1 MPPKKG
7 RRKTNVLEQVSK
19 EIKTAIVNAEDKYGS
34 PTNLK
39 VTELPTIKGRTQS
52 GSTQSFVIVDPHT
65 QCIPYFV
72 CKKCAVVMGPIT
84 CHRKCFLKTC
94 KGDDSKK
101 IKKRYTRAVQRL
113 SKIKKKKDTDDM
125 QHDKDEGDKNP
136 SIGDR
141 VSVQFEEDKWYDGT
155 IGKMNRKTFRVD
167 FDDGEQKLIDIDA
180 KQDESWKI
188 ISDKD

>member
-1 MPPKKG
+1 MTPKTV
-7 RRKTNVLEQVSK
+7 RRKTEVLEQVSK
-19 EIKTAIVNAEDKYGS
+19 EIKTAIVKDVEKYGL
-34 PTNLK
+34 PTDLK
-39 VTELPTIKGRTQS
+39 VTVLPTLC
-52 GSTQSFVIVDPHT
+52 GSTLSGKKQSFLIVDPD
-65 QCIPYFV
+65 QCLPYFV
-72 CKKCAVVMGPIT
+72 CKKCAVPMGPIT

-113 SKIKKKKDTDDM
+113 SKINKKKDTDDM